1 MTKDP
6 TQRPRP
12 LSETCAVELDKLY
25 QAAIHEI
32 EGTMSAGPDLR
43 PRQSREDGVLASL
56 GVIEFG
62 DQFQEAVHE
71 SPVLSGQDLE
81 RQMLM
86 R

>member
-1 MTKDP
+1 
-6 TQRPRP
+6 
-12 LSETCAVELDKLY
+12 
-25 QAAIHEI
+25 
-32 EGTMSAGPDLR
+32 MSAGPDLR